1 MNRAHRSDGDE
12 RAETPLKRCVHDEL
26 ERYFAALEGEDPC
39 DLHKIVM
46 GETEQALLQFVLART
61 NGNQS
66 RAAQLLGLNRATLR
80 KKLRH
85 YQIIP

>member
-1 MNRAHRSDGDE
+1 MNRAQRSNGDE
-12 RAETPLKRCVHDEL
+12 RTETPLKRCVHDEL
-26 ERYFAALEGEDPC
+26 EHYFDALEGEDPC
-39 DLHKIVM
+39 DLHKIVL

-85 YQIIP
+85 YQIIT